1 MTTAIILF
9 AHGARDPEW
18 AAPMRR
24 VQAAIR
30 SAAPSISVELAF
42 LEFMTPDLPT
52 CAAEAIAGGARKVVV
67 LPMFIAQGGHLK
79 REAPEMLAAM
89 QARWPTVEFVLD
101 RAIGEEE
108 SVVRAM
114 AEAALRKAGAALA

>member
-18 AAPMRR
+18 ALPMRR

-30 SAAPSISVELAF
+30 AKAPDLSVELAF
-42 LEFMTPDLPT
+42 LEFMSPDLT
-52 CAAEAIAGGARKVVV
+52 ACAAEAIAAGASRV
-67 LPMFIAQGGHLK
+67 LVIPMFIAQGGHLK
-79 REAPEMLAAM
+79 REVPELLAALR
-89 QARWPTVEFVLD
+89 ARWPGVQFLLE

-108 SVVRAM
+108 SVVQAM
-114 AEAALRKAGAALA
+114 AQAALQKAGATRT